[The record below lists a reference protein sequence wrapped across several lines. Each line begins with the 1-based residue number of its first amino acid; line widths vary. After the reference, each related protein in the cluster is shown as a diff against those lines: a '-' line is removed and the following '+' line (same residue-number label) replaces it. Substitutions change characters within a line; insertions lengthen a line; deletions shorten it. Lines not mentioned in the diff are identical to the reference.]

1 MRLASFLYLAAIAV
15 ALVMVSA
22 CGGGD
27 EPCEGPNGPCTEILP
42 GDNAQE
48 AAQIALI
55 EAEAGDII
63 LFRAGTYHFDREL
76 SLDVDG
82 VTIRGEGMNDTIL
95 SFADQVEG
103 AQGVLVTADDFTMED
118 IAVEDVRGDAVKI
131 EGTDGVTL
139 YRVRVEWTRGPDS
152 RNGAYGLYPV
162 QTRNVL
168 IDGCVAIAASDAGIY
183 VGQSENVIVRN
194 SRAEYNVAG
203 IEIENTNNADVYDNV
218 ATNNTGGVLVFNL
231 PGLQLTNG
239 SGTRVFDN
247 EIYDNNTLNFA
258 PAGNIVGK
266 VPTGTGIATIA
277 GHRIEVFGNS
287 IRDNN
292 SVNFAA
298 VSYLVTEIQ
307 YDDPEYD
314 PYPDTLYVHDNEFS
328 GGGTEPTGEL
338 GFLLVQGLIT
348 IQEAPIVVP
357 DLIFDGVVDPDK
369 AASPG
374 VFLPEYNLC
383 FENNG
388 DADFANLDW
397 PNDYANVTTDLAPHT
412 CSHPRLDPVSIPGA
426 P

>member
-1 MRLASFLYLAAIAV
+1 MRLGTAV
-15 ALVMVSA
+15 ALGVCAVVTIGQTG

-27 EPCEGPNGPCTEILP
+27 ESCEGPNGPCTEIFP

-48 AAQIALI
+48 AAQVALI
-55 EAEAGDII
+55 EAEPGDVI
-63 LFRAGTYHFDREL
+63 LFRAGTYDFTREL
-76 SLDVDG
+76 SLDVDN
-82 VTIRGEGMNDTIL
+82 VTIRGEGMDDTIL
-95 SFADQVEG
+95 SFAEQVEG
-103 AQGVLVTADDFTMED
+103 AQGVLITADDFTMED
-118 IAVEDVRGDAVKI
+118 IAVEDTRGDAVKI
-131 EGTDGVTL
+131 EGTDGVFL
-139 YRVRVEWTRGPDS
+139 RNVRVEWTGGAS
-152 RNGAYGLYPV
+152 STNGAYGLYPV

-168 IDGCVAIAASDAGIY
+168 IDGCVAIGASDAGIY

-203 IEIENTNNADVYDNV
+203 IEIENTNGADVYNNV

-239 SGTRVFDN
+239 YGTRVYDN

-266 VPTGTGIATIA
+266 VPTGTGFATIA
-277 GHRIEVFGNS
+277 GHDIEVFDNS

-298 VSYLVTEIQ
+298 VSYLITEIE
-307 YDDPEYD
+307 YDDPDYD
-314 PYPDTLYVHDNEFS
+314 PYPDTIYAHDNEFV

-348 IQEAPIVVP
+348 IQEAPVLVP
-357 DLIFDGVVDPDK
+357 DLVFDGVVDPDK

-412 CSHPRLDPVSIPGA
+412 CSHPRIDPVVIPGVE
-426 P
+426 